1 MENNIGR
8 LLTTQEQ
15 VNHIN
20 HDKQDNRLENL
31 EIMNPSEHSRETNGH
46 TKRKLLTMKAK
57 LAEYEKRFGPL
68 EDLE

>member
-1 MENNIGR
+1 MENEIGR
-8 LLTTQEQ
+8 FLKTEEQ

-20 HDKQDNRLENL
+20 HNKQDNRIENL
-31 EIMNPSEHSRETNGH
+31 EIMDPSEHSHETSVY

-68 EDLE
+68 EDTK